1 MTIGGDF
8 LQSAETAHAIVDMG
22 HVIAGLQ
29 LKELFKGEGLVGI
42 AKVADG
48 IFVITFEDFV
58 VGETNQLLRL
68 VNKAMVELALQ
79 KLNLR
84 DRVINGDTLPLGDG
98 NNIHMRFG
106 CGKDFFQTPLLLL
119 VSNGDENLV
128 AFVAIV
134 AEGVDEHVKLFVE
147 SGLYHRLGLQLIGLA
162 EIGAVA
168 LLDNAATQ
176 KRLDELV
183 AGAIVLLIAPCIGK
197 EGLEGFAHEHQP
209 LHPHQVVA
217 TKIVEQGDFLLNGD
231 HILLAALHVGQDTY
245 LVVLLDGELT
255 HGVESA
261 EGIYLVIEKFNSVR
275 MLIGVGEDIDN
286 ATTNSELPRLYH
298 EVYPLEIVVLQ
309 HLHHM
314 VHLHLSPFAETQGVA
329 GEGTAGDNFLAQ
341 RLGIGDHQQVAAT
354 IELFDHLAALHD
366 ISVVGDKKIS
376 SFVFHLLAQPHGS
389 GWTAVLAVGGRE
401 EQHTFLFQLGFSLIQ

>member
-8 LQSAETAHAIVDMG
+8 LQSAETSHAIVDMG

-106 CGKDFFQTPLLLL
+106 RGKDFFQTPLLLL

-134 AEGVDEHVKLFVE
+134 AEGVDEHVELFVE
-147 SGLYHRLGLQLIGLA
+147 SGLYHRLGHQLIGLA

-183 AGAIVLLIAPCIGK
+183 ARAIVLLIAPRIGK

-217 TKIVEQGDFLLNGD
+217 TKIVEQGDLLLNGD
-231 HILLAALHVGQDTY
+231 HILRAALHVGQDTY
-245 LVVLLDGELT
+245 LVVLLDGF
-255 HGVESA
+255 GVEVSA
-261 EGIYLVIEKFNSVR
+261 GSACSSGKPSHVVLNMGYDEKVARTCVR
-275 MLIGVGEDIDN
+275 FSLSKDTSDEDIDE
-286 ATTNSELPRLYH
+286 TIRITR
-298 EVYPLEIVVLQ
+298 EILT
-309 HLHHM
+309 L
-314 VHLHLSPFAETQGVA
+314 
-329 GEGTAGDNFLAQ
+329 
-341 RLGIGDHQQVAAT
+341 
-354 IELFDHLAALHD
+354 
-366 ISVVGDKKIS
+366 
-376 SFVFHLLAQPHGS
+376 
-389 GWTAVLAVGGRE
+389 
-401 EQHTFLFQLGFSLIQ
+401 